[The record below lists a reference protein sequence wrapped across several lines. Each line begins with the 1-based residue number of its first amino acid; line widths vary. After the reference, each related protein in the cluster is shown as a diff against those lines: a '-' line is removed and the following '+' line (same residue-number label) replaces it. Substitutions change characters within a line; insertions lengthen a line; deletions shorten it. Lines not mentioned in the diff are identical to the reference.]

1 MVDVSLARVIP
12 TVRIMTD
19 LHPWELTPSA
29 ATDVVLILT
38 NVRRTRGIMPIVLP
52 TLDRL
57 TVKPIRL
64 ATLAEPMLIVVFWMV
79 VSSPDN
85 PVATLPLVFADLAK
99 SMLIAPPAFLTAVRM
114 VPVTIADFPEIPADP
129 KMVERSL
136 TNLTAIVETVF
147 ASTSVPVMPTVLLLI
162 VLLTATKIR
171 VAV

>member
-85 PVATLPLVFADLAK
+85 PVAILPLVFAVLAK
-99 SMLIAPPAFLTAVRM
+99 SMLIALLRYRTVVLMDLAM
-114 VPVTIADFPEIPADP
+114 IAGQ
-129 KMVERSL
+129 
-136 TNLTAIVETVF
+136 
-147 ASTSVPVMPTVLLLI
+147 
-162 VLLTATKIR
+162 
-171 VAV
+171 